1 MKTITRLLRTSI
13 MSLFCLSLVAGGFLG
28 VTAQQ
33 PPMQPDILAP
43 LKGALSAA
51 GAPALTAQQEVQ
63 LRSIVSTY
71 RRDNQPPPST
81 TLQSAHRTYDEA
93 IVMGDLATAQS
104 QAATIATQTAAR
116 IRSEL
121 QSQANFKI
129 QVIMV
134 LKTNDDQVGFL
145 VKRFGSEGVSRVLGA
160 LAGGGEGPGRG
171 PGPGPGARGAASGF
185 GPGRSGSGQNG
196 NPGSN

>member
-1 MKTITRLLRTSI
+1 MMKTITRLLRTSL

-51 GAPALTAQQEVQ
+51 GAPPLTAMQEEQ
-63 LRSIVSTY
+63 LRSIVTTFRGG
-71 RRDNQPPPST
+71 RRITQNT
-81 TLQSAHRTYDEA
+81 TLQAAHRAYDEA
-93 IVMGDLATAQS
+93 IVAGDLAAAQA
-104 QAATIATQTAAR
+104 QAGIIATQTASS
-116 IRSEL
+116 IRTEL
-121 QSQANFKI
+121 QSQASFKV

-160 LAGGGEGPGRG
+160 LAGGGGPGGGPSSGAGAPRG
-171 PGPGPGARGAASGF
+171 MAPGF
-185 GPGRSGSGQNG
+185 GPGQNF
-196 NPGSN
+196 NPKSN

>member
-1 MKTITRLLRTSI
+1 MMKTIKRLLRTSI
-13 MSLFCLSLVAGGFLG
+13 MSLFCLSVVAGGFLAA
-28 VTAQQ
+28 TAQQ

-71 RRDNQPPPST
+71 RRDNQPQPST
-81 TLQSAHRTYDEA
+81 TLQSAHRAYDEA

-145 VKRFGSEGVSRVLGA
+145 VKRFGSEGVSRILGA
-160 LAGGGEGPGRG
+160 LAGGGGPGGG
-171 PGPGPGARGAASGF
+171 PGPGPGGPRNGASGF
-185 GPGRSGSGQNG
+185 GPGQHFNSRSN
-196 NPGSN
+196 

>member
-1 MKTITRLLRTSI
+1 
-13 MSLFCLSLVAGGFLG
+13 
-28 VTAQQ
+28 
-33 PPMQPDILAP
+33 
-43 LKGALSAA
+43 
-51 GAPALTAQQEVQ
+51 
-63 LRSIVSTY
+63 
-71 RRDNQPPPST
+71 
-81 TLQSAHRTYDEA
+81 LQAAHRAYDEA
-93 IVMGDLATAQS
+93 IVAGDLAAAQA
-104 QAATIATQTAAR
+104 QAGIIATQTANS
-116 IRSEL
+116 IRTEL

-185 GPGRSGSGQNG
+185 GPGQHFNSRSN
-196 NPGSN
+196 